1 MRRKHLIALFAFVGL
16 AMICSSAEPF
26 HQHPANPD
34 RQARAEHAVNKDC
47 RVLQRSNYHTAK
59 VICRDDLIAI
69 VDEGDTSMLRI
80 VGVVHH
86 HSDGTIHAWID
97 TLFEDIGICTGTYE
111 EVATIK
117 EMDTLLHQ
125 GAAKIRALKL
135 VELRIYYDW

>member
-59 VICRDDLIAI
+59 AI
-69 VDEGDTSMLRI
+69 LAFPIQKQNDVFSWRVGRHAGDAM
-80 VGVVHH
+80 
-86 HSDGTIHAWID
+86 
-97 TLFEDIGICTGTYE
+97 
-111 EVATIK
+111 
-117 EMDTLLHQ
+117 
-125 GAAKIRALKL
+125 
-135 VELRIYYDW
+135 